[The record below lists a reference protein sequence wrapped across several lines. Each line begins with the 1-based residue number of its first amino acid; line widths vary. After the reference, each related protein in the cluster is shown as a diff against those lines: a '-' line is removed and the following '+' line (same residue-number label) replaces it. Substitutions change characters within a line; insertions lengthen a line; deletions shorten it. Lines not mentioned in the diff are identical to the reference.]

1 MYIYKIKTSVSECEK
16 ALGWNMD
23 DSWFYDN
30 FILLTD
36 DLNDFR
42 SIIQRRV
49 NDFELI
55 SNLYFDSKFEDE
67 ITIEELKYI
76 QKPIFENIFCN
87 DHFKINCEMYS
98 KYECVI
104 RCFSIMLTHLIVE
117 SYQDNDEDKWSSI
130 GTYESRYFEEVYQGI
145 SESSLGCRISFKS
158 TNLIERKRKI
168 EKITTGEEL

>member
-1 MYIYKIKTSVSECEK
+1 MYIYKIKTNVSECEEV
-16 ALGWNMD
+16 LGWNMD
-23 DSWFYDN
+23 DSWFYDD

-42 SIIQRRV
+42 AIIQRRV

-87 DHFKINCEMYS
+87 GHFKINCEMYS
-98 KYECVI
+98 KYEYVI
-104 RCFSIMLTHLIVE
+104 RCFSMMLTDLIVE
-117 SYQDNDEDKWSSI
+117 SYQDNDEEEWSSI
-130 GTYESRYFEEVYQGI
+130 GTYESRYFEEVYQDI
-145 SESSLGCRISFKS
+145 SESSFGCRVSCKS
-158 TNLIERKRKI
+158 NDLIERMKV
-168 EKITTGEEL
+168 EKITTTGEGL